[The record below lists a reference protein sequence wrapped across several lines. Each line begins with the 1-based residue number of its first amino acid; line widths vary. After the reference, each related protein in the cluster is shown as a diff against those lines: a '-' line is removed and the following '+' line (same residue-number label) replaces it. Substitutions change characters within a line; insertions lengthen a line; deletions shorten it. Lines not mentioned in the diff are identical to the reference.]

1 MQRRFE
7 DSDRPTGVTG
17 GRRGRMDDMASV
29 VRLRPVEQ
37 EDLSRL
43 VLFNCD
49 AEAAGEWLWV
59 GYRMD
64 QVRQTER
71 RWAEDGLI
79 GGDQSYLAVVADGQ
93 LAGWVTWLPVTRSSG
108 AIEVGIA
115 LFPEYRGR
123 GIGTDAQ
130 RQLIDYLFATTM
142 TIRLQA
148 LTEVSNVAE
157 QKALEKAGFLREGVM
172 RGLIFRNGAWRDS
185 VVYGLVRSDL

>member
-1 MQRRFE
+1 
-7 DSDRPTGVTG
+7 
-17 GRRGRMDDMASV
+17 MASV

-142 TIRLQA
+142 TNRLQA